1 MSRNLPPD
9 WPHAEASIFVEAGD
23 VRWHVQRIPA
33 AIGAPRVLFLHGTG
47 ASTHS
52 FRDLMTLA
60 SCEFELVAVD
70 LPGHAFSTPLPAE
83 RSDTTGFA
91 RALGALLQAIEVRPD
106 VIVGHSAGVA
116 VALRGFLLGA
126 LDEVPLLSINGAPV
140 ALGGLAGRWFAP
152 AARMLAEREWI
163 VSLCA
168 DRTRK
173 RGAVASLLKETGT
186 RFRSRDLMLYQ
197 RLLADRDHVAGVLRM
212 MAAWDL
218 PALEQGLG
226 GVRAPVQLLV
236 APGDGTLP
244 SNYAAR
250 VRRALPHAQERSLAT
265 AGHLSHEI
273 DSEPV
278 LQSLRALL
286 AAHPPRGRAEPMLRL
301 ASDVQPQR
309 PISIGSG

>member
-1 MSRNLPPD
+1 MSRRVPPD
-9 WPHAEASIFVEAGD
+9 WPHAEASTFVEAGD
-23 VRWHVQRIPA
+23 VRWHLQRIPA
-33 AIGAPRVLFLHGTG
+33 AIGAPRVLLLHGTG

-52 FRDLMTLA
+52 FRELMTLA
-60 SCEFELVAVD
+60 SYEFELVAVD
-70 LPGHAFSTPLPAE
+70 LPGHAFSSALPAE

-91 RALGALLQAIEVRPD
+91 RALGALLDAIEVGPD
-106 VIVGHSAGVA
+106 AIVGHSAGVA
-116 VALRGFLLGA
+116 VALRGFLVGA
-126 LDEVPLLSINGAPV
+126 LEETPLLSVNGAPV

-152 AARMLAEREWI
+152 AARLLAERDWI

-168 DRTRK
+168 GRARK

-186 RFRSRDLMLYQ
+186 RFRTRDLMFYQ

-218 PALEQGLG
+218 PALEDALG

-236 APGDGTLP
+236 APGDATLP
-244 SNYAAR
+244 GDYAAR
-250 VRRALPHAQERSLAT
+250 VRRALPHAQEQVLAT
-265 AGHLSHEI
+265 PGHLSHEI

-278 LQSLRALL
+278 LQALRALL
-286 AAHPPRGRAEPMLRL
+286 AAHPPRGRGAPTLRL
-301 ASDVQPQR
+301 AADVQQQR